1 MGDFGADEGRYA
13 VHHNWADRLPRDADL
28 GQARHG
34 GDMRLAVFHYP
45 IEGWT
50 DAVVMNVLQGLATGV
65 QHERTDPRL
74 LCPAGRRLPRDR
86 TARTAPRRTGLRGPA
101 TDRLDTRGQE
111 GRTGSNRLLEPAV
124 ATTFGVVGSSRFD
137 TLRKFGLR
145 HTSNEELL
153 AQWENVSGE
162 KLGMLGL

>member
-1 MGDFGADEGRYA
+1 MFGCCGTWATSTLGEILDGLVLAELGYEGLQRIASTPEGKKAAREAIAYW
-13 VHHNWADRLPRDADL
+13 NPR
-28 GQARHG
+28 
-34 GDMRLAVFHYP
+34 
-45 IEGWT
+45 
-50 DAVVMNVLQGLATGV
+50 
-65 QHERTDPRL
+65 
-74 LCPAGRRLPRDR
+74 
-86 TARTAPRRTGLRGPA
+86 
-101 TDRLDTRGQE
+101 
-111 GRTGSNRLLEPAV
+111 V